1 MKTAY
6 AALAAMNILVVLA
19 IPFII
24 KIYGLSAEASEY
36 AYWILIYHS
45 ACVVTIWPLSFS
57 LPNTLRAA
65 ADVKFAM
72 ILSIISMWIFRI
84 GFSVVLGVYLHWG
97 VFGVWVAMTI
107 GLAVPR
113 GKLYHSIRKRKVET
127 GSAGLAR
134 IGK

>member
-1 MKTAY
+1 MA
-6 AALAAMNILVVLA
+6 
-19 IPFII
+19 
-24 KIYGLSAEASEY
+24 
-36 AYWILIYHS
+36 
-45 ACVVTIWPLSFS
+45 LSFS

-107 GLAVPR
+107 DWLFRAVSFTIRYAR
-113 GKLYHSIRKRKVET
+113 GKWKRAALV
-127 GSAGLAR
+127 
-134 IGK
+134 